1 MNIEKNKSLL
11 PYNTF
16 KMDVKADQFVAF
28 NSVSSLQKLLLIPEI
43 KNQPKLILGGGS
55 NVLLT
60 ADFLGTVLKNEIVGI
75 EVIQEDEQFVFVKVG
90 AGESWHH
97 FVMHAVEQG
106 WGGVENLALI
116 PGSVGAAPMQNIGAY
131 GVELKDVFHE
141 LDAVVF
147 ADASIKSFGKS
158 DCCFG
163 YRESI
168 FKHELKDTLVIAYVV
183 FKLHKH
189 AVVKTEYGAIKDE
202 LTKMGIVNPGI
213 KEVAEAVM
221 QIRKSKLPDPAVLGN
236 AGSFFKNPEIDLATF
251 ELLKSTYPDMVGY
264 PMPGFKVKL
273 AAGWLIEKAG
283 WKGVRYGDVGCHD
296 KQALVLVNYG
306 HATGSEVFQLSENII
321 SAVLEKFGV
330 QLHREVNIY

>member
-158 DCCFG
+158 DRGKLRNGISCFVP
-163 YRESI
+163 
-168 FKHELKDTLVIAYVV
+168 FLKRNSTL
-183 FKLHKH
+183 
-189 AVVKTEYGAIKDE
+189 
-202 LTKMGIVNPGI
+202 
-213 KEVAEAVM
+213 
-221 QIRKSKLPDPAVLGN
+221 
-236 AGSFFKNPEIDLATF
+236 
-251 ELLKSTYPDMVGY
+251 
-264 PMPGFKVKL
+264 
-273 AAGWLIEKAG
+273 
-283 WKGVRYGDVGCHD
+283 
-296 KQALVLVNYG
+296 
-306 HATGSEVFQLSENII
+306 
-321 SAVLEKFGV
+321 
-330 QLHREVNIY
+330 